1 MDNVSEFDEPF
12 LRLRRVFQSMYSD
25 YVRWNNLFK
34 AKQRKEKHNDITAV

>member
-34 AKQRKEKHNDITAV
+34 AKKSKEKERKT